1 MNDEPEI
8 EVTESLRSK
17 ASQPSPADI
26 WVGHR
31 VRMRRQELG
40 LALVRLADDIGISK
54 NQLMKFEAGENRV
67 TCGRLYDIGRALSTA
82 PGWFFEKFPGSEDLS
97 LPDVDIMD
105 LLMNG
110 NSVDV
115 VRLYNRLTAEQQKA
129 IRVTLENLVAGNEA
143 IADAAVQAGE

>member
-1 MNDEPEI
+1 MF
-8 EVTESLRSK
+8 V
-17 ASQPSPADI
+17 QPSHTGFAALQTILENSQILLADNAP
-26 WVGHR
+26 
-31 VRMRRQELG
+31 LG
-40 LALVRLADDIGISK
+40 LNGSPRNLVIAFSFLES
-54 NQLMKFEAGENRV
+54 MTFEAGENRV